1 MKLLYAAQSDTCG
14 HVIAK
19 VVRRGKTIE
28 MTIADTYFNDSEVY
42 YLLQCDNVSDVN
54 FTEYESL
61 SFTVT
66 DGISSTDYNFER
78 LYL

>member
-42 YLLQCDNVSDVN
+42 
-54 FTEYESL
+54 
-61 SFTVT
+61 
-66 DGISSTDYNFER
+66 
-78 LYL
+78 